1 MDRPQD
7 KTAIEA
13 PGEGAEVARQM
24 LGGDGAVRGEEAV
37 LDVGEHGVR
46 PAEGRVA
53 GAGAVGAGDVAFMN
67 DAGLLGDAAK
77 PLAAV
82 ADDGGSRLDIRAQP
96 FGFDRLEPAY
106 DLETGMQRPSVRGG
120 LDRDNEGRMSAPAE
134 AGAFAGSLAA
144 NIGVVDLDPWPG
156 GAEL

>member
-1 MDRPQD
+1 
-7 KTAIEA
+7 
-13 PGEGAEVARQM
+13 M

-96 FGFDRLEPAY
+96 FGFDCLNPR
-106 DLETGMQRPSVRGG
+106 TTWRRVCSGRPSEVVSTAIMKGVCPRRPRPVPSPVR
-120 LDRDNEGRMSAPAE
+120 SPP
-134 AGAFAGSLAA
+134 
-144 NIGVVDLDPWPG
+144 I
-156 GAEL
+156 